1 MPNDSLEELYRR
13 PGFMIR
19 RAHQIAV
26 SLFVEETGELGITNT
41 QFGILLLV
49 KHQPGIDQISV
60 AKLLGLDRSTTGMV
74 LTKLEADGLLQR
86 YVGDDDRRRLNLK
99 LTRAGATML
108 ARLAEPARRA
118 QARVLS
124 AFDEREQEQF
134 LRLLDKF
141 NQAFNGSTRVPL
153 LGTQP
158 RGPSNTPTPRARAT
172 RRSARRRRRPTR

>member
-1 MPNDSLEELYRR
+1 M
-13 PGFMIR
+13 
-19 RAHQIAV
+19 
-26 SLFVEETGELGITNT
+26 
-41 QFGILLLV
+41 
-49 KHQPGIDQISV
+49 
-60 AKLLGLDRSTTGMV
+60 LDPLPSF
-74 LTKLEADGLLQR
+74 KLEADGFLQR

-124 AFDEREQEQF
+124 AFAAHEQEQF

-141 NQAFNGSTRVPL
+141 NRAFNGSTRVPL
-153 LGTQP
+153 LGAHP
-158 RGPSNTPTPRARAT
+158 RDPSNAPAPPARAV